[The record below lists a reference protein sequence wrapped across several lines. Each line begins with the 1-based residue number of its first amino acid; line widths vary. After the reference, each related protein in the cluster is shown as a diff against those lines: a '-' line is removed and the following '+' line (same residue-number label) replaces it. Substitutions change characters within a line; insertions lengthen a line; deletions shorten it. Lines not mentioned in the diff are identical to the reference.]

1 MLSWLTGKHF
11 NNVVKKWEGSLII
24 SAFPLMILDPFIFM
38 FQIFIVCFVLGCIMN
53 AAKIFAQQA
62 ADLTALRYV
71 PKQ

>member
-1 MLSWLTGKHF
+1 
-11 NNVVKKWEGSLII
+11 
-24 SAFPLMILDPFIFM
+24 MILDPFIFM

-53 AAKIFAQQA
+53 AAKISAQQA

>member
-1 MLSWLTGKHF
+1 
-11 NNVVKKWEGSLII
+11 
-24 SAFPLMILDPFIFM
+24 MILDPFIFM

-71 PKQ
+71 VSLTDKEIFLLLSLCV